1 MAIRLG
7 IVGTKWVQSG
17 LKGWKVTED
26 VLDQINSFR
35 GSSEHGL
42 DSKGRLNI
50 PARFKDVLTRKYDDR
65 LLITPWRKC
74 LRIYPLAEWAKIELA
89 ILGRGQQNAK
99 TAKLVRHLVGNSCE
113 VQLDNNG
120 RILLPVSLRSMGAID
135 KEVVLLGMT
144 TFIEVWDKQVHLA
157 ENVVGEEEFDE
168 LAGECSD
175 LGFF

>member
-1 MAIRLG
+1 M
-7 IVGTKWVQSG
+7 
-17 LKGWKVTED
+17 TEG
-26 VLDQINSFR
+26 VLEQINSFR

-50 PARFKDVLTRKYDDR
+50 PARFKDVLSRKYDDR

-74 LRIYPLAEWAKIELA
+74 LRIYPLPEWARIEYA
-89 ILGRGQQNAK
+89 ILSRGQQNAK
-99 TAKLVRHLVGNSCE
+99 TAKLVRHLVGNSAE
-113 VQLDNNG
+113 VQLDKNG
-120 RILLPVSLRSMGAID
+120 RILLPITLRTMGNID

-144 TFIEVWDKQVHLA
+144 TFFEVWDKEIHLA
-157 ENVVGEEEFDE
+157 ENIIADDEFDD

>member
-1 MAIRLG
+1 M
-7 IVGTKWVQSG
+7 
-17 LKGWKVTED
+17 TEG

-50 PARFKDVLTRKYDDR
+50 PARFKDVLSRKYDDR

-74 LRIYPLAEWAKIELA
+74 LRIYPLLEWAKIEDA
-89 ILGRGQQNAK
+89 ILNRGQQNAK
-99 TAKLVRHLVGNSCE
+99 TAKLVRHLVGNSAE
-113 VQLDNNG
+113 VQIDKNG
-120 RILLPVSLRSMGAID
+120 RILLPISLRTMGNID

-144 TFIEVWDKQVHLA
+144 SFIEVWDKQIHLA
-157 ENVVGEEEFDE
+157 ENVVNDDEFDD
-168 LAGECSD
+168 LADECSD

>member
-1 MAIRLG
+1 M
-7 IVGTKWVQSG
+7 G
-17 LKGWKVTED
+17 LKVTEG
-26 VLDQINSFR
+26 VLEQINSFR

-50 PARFKDVLTRKYDDR
+50 PARFKDVLSRKYDDR

-74 LRIYPLAEWAKIELA
+74 LRLYPLAEWARIEHA
-89 ILGRGQQNAK
+89 ILSRGQQNAK
-99 TAKLVRHLVGNSCE
+99 TAKLVRHLVGNSAE
-113 VQLDNNG
+113 VQLDKNG
-120 RILLPVSLRSMGAID
+120 RILLPISLRAMGNID

-144 TFIEVWDKQVHLA
+144 SFIEVWDKQIHLA
-157 ENVVGEEEFDE
+157 ENVVNDDEFDD